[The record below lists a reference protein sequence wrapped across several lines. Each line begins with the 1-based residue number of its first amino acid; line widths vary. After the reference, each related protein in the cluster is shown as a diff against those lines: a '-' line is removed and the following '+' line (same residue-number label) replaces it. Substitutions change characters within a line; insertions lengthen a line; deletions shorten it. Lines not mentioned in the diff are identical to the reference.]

1 MPSFA
6 RENPH
11 DRAESNDRSGG
22 KRWGEK
28 GSKKSEVGILAS
40 YFRFNGGP
48 EGPPYVFNGGPEGP
62 LYVCNGGPEGPLY
75 VCNGT

>member
-48 EGPPYVFNGGPEGP
+48 EGSA
-62 LYVCNGGPEGPLY
+62 LRLQRR
-75 VCNGT
+75 TWRSALRLQRDL